1 MIVGTTLFKMDG
13 SDYYSPEFPRGGLA
27 ATFAVDVTHLVGSP
41 TISITVEHR
50 NEDEQS
56 FTTLGSFS
64 NITSIGPASVDI
76 TGAKEILRFKVA
88 FDGADDAT
96 DGVHFLMMAPSWRP
110 Y

>member
-13 SDYYSPEFPRGGLA
+13 TEYYSPEFPRGGLA

-41 TISITVEHR
+41 TITFTVEHR

-56 FTTLGSFS
+56 FATLGSFS
-64 NITSIGPASVDI
+64 AITSVGAASVDI
-76 TGAKEILRFKVA
+76 TGAKEILRFKVE

-96 DGVHFLMMAPSWRP
+96 DGVHFLMQAPSWRP